1 MKRTLSTLIALASSV
16 GPPSALAQ
24 SEPTA
29 ADPDVPR
36 LGIDPGQPHSR
47 SAPPSVPF
55 GVDATKS
62 NDNVFDFH
70 GYMLLPL
77 NVASHRR
84 ENPLEGQSGTILHTP
99 PLIPQDY
106 RSFEYT
112 GVVPQTWVQLNF
124 TYGNKVLSGTTV
136 VAARSLTDAAGMF
149 YPPDQLGATDA
160 FLRLNLSDAV
170 GTPLE
175 LRIGAATGRYGIMGE
190 YDLGRYATPVIAR
203 TNAIGENATAAFDLG
218 GKATLTLEH
227 GFGGMLGRPDY
238 IVPAG
243 WNDFAFE
250 GVGASFVHHWHAG
263 IDYDHLVQ
271 VAAHYFGAFTRDDS
285 ASTNDKPDGTID
297 VVGAE
302 ARLTAGRGGHLYAG
316 FSHVAAT
323 NAQTVSG
330 VIEVLNARGG
340 PELIDEYLGPNS
352 NGGNGSVNTL
362 ALQYDLSVARAVYG
376 DTFLG
381 QSPDV
386 LLSLFGIQ
394 SGVSSEDADYD
405 GVTKRKFGIEATY
418 TMLSWFGASARF
430 DHVAPDVDNTR
441 KSFNVISPRLLF
453 HTDWQAN
460 NEFALQYSHY
470 VYGGDVV
477 VKTGFPP
484 ERDPSANPDQ
494 DVLSLSGSF
503 WW

>member
-1 MKRTLSTLIALASSV
+1 MKRRLSTLLALCAV
-16 GPPSALAQ
+16 GPAAALAQ
-24 SEPTA
+24 SEATEPKA
-29 ADPDVPR
+29 DVPR
-36 LGIDPGQPHSR
+36 LGLDPGQPHTR

-55 GVDATKS
+55 GVDPSQS
-62 NDNVFDFH
+62 NENVFDFH

-77 NVASHRR
+77 NVASHQR
-84 ENPLEGQSGTILHTP
+84 ENPLPGQSETVLHTP
-99 PLIPQDY
+99 PLIPQNY

-124 TYGNKVLSGTTV
+124 TYGNRLLSGTTI
-136 VAARSLTDAAGMF
+136 VAARSLTDASGMF
-149 YPPDQLGATDA
+149 YPPEQLGATDA
-160 FLRLNLSDAV
+160 FLRLNLSDPV
-170 GTPLE
+170 GTPIE
-175 LRIGAATGRYGIMGE
+175 LRLGAATGRYGIMGA

-203 TNAIGENATAAFDLG
+203 TNAIGENVTVAFDLG
-218 GKATLTLEH
+218 SAARLTLEH

-263 IDYDHLVQ
+263 FEYDRLVQ

-285 ASTNDKPDGTID
+285 ATTNSKPDGSID
-297 VVGAE
+297 VLGVE
-302 ARLTAGRGGHLYAG
+302 ARLTAGRAGHLYAG
-316 FSHVAAT
+316 FSHALAT
-323 NAQTVSG
+323 DAETVSG

-340 PELIDEYLGPNS
+340 PELIEEYLGPNS
-352 NGGNGSVNTL
+352 DGGNGSVSTL
-362 ALQYDLSVARAVYG
+362 AVQYDLSVARAVYG
-376 DTFLG
+376 DRFLG

-386 LLSLFGIQ
+386 LVSLFGMQ
-394 SGVSSEDADYD
+394 SQVASEDSDYD
-405 GVTKRKFGIEATY
+405 GITKRKLGLEATY

-430 DHVAPDVDNTR
+430 DHVAPNADNTR
-441 KSFNVISPRLLF
+441 ESFNVISPRLLF

-460 NEFALQYSHY
+460 NQFALQYSHY
-470 VYGGDVV
+470 MYGGDVV
-477 VKTGFPP
+477 VETGFPP
-484 ERDPSANPDQ
+484 EDDPSANPDA

>member
-1 MKRTLSTLIALASSV
+1 MKRRLSTLIALASGI
-16 GPPSALAQ
+16 GPPAALAQ
-24 SEPTA
+24 TETAESE
-29 ADPDVPR
+29 PDVPR
-36 LGIDPGQPHSR
+36 LGLDPGQPHAQ

-55 GVDATKS
+55 GIDATQS
-62 NDNVFDFH
+62 NENVFDFH

-77 NVASHRR
+77 NIASHRR
-84 ENPLEGQSGTILHTP
+84 ENPLPGQSETVLHTP

-124 TYGNKVLSGTTV
+124 TYGNRLLSGTTI
-136 VAARSLTDAAGMF
+136 VAARSLTDASGMF
-149 YPPDQLGATDA
+149 YPPEQLGATDA
-160 FLRLNLSDAV
+160 FLRLNLTEPV
-170 GTPLE
+170 GTPFE
-175 LRIGAATGRYGIMGE
+175 LRVGAATGRYGIMGA

-203 TNAIGENATAAFDLG
+203 TNAIGENVTLAFDVG
-218 GKATLTLEH
+218 DTRISFEH

-263 IDYDHLVQ
+263 LHYRDLVH
-271 VAAHYFGAFTRDDS
+271 VAGHYFGAFTRDDS
-285 ASTNDKPDGTID
+285 ATTNTKPDGTID
-297 VVGAE
+297 VIGAE
-302 ARLTAGRGGHLYAG
+302 ARVTAGRAGHLYAA
-316 FSHVAAT
+316 FSHAVATDAE
-323 NAQTVSG
+323 TVSG

-340 PELIDEYLGPNS
+340 PELVEEYLGPNS
-352 NGGNGSVNTL
+352 NGGNGSVSTL

-376 DTFLG
+376 DRFQG
-381 QSPDV
+381 DSPDV
-386 LLSLFGIQ
+386 LVSLFGMQ
-394 SGVSSEDADYD
+394 SSVASEDSDYD
-405 GVTKRKFGIEATY
+405 GIVKRKLGLEATY

-430 DHVAPDVDNTR
+430 DHVAPNVDDTR
-441 KSFNVISPRLLF
+441 ESFNVISPRLLF

-460 NEFALQYSHY
+460 NQFAVQYSHY
-470 VYGGDVV
+470 MYGGDVV

-484 ERDPSANPDQ
+484 EDDPSANPDEG
-494 DVLSLSGSF
+494 VLSLSGSF